1 MNEFKKHF
9 FYGIIT
15 KKKKKTNG
23 VTIQCCINQDFI
35 ALYSNGI
42 FFVQSNESHEYTWT
56 QMCSIHESNISK
68 NGNNHE
74 INIEVFNLS
83 QV

>member
-15 KKKKKTNG
+15 KKTNG

-56 QMCSIHESNISK
+56 QMCSIQYMLK